1 MRFKECKRQSRHRT
15 RHQRL
20 TANRAGE
27 GRKMRTLPA
36 RSGAEGGGDGAEN
49 GAKYQAQR
57 EVQFQSQR
65 NESGGAM

>member
-20 TANRAGE
+20 PANRAAE
-27 GRKMRTLPA
+27 GRRMRTLAA
-36 RSGAEGGGDGAEN
+36 RSGADGGGGGAEN

-57 EVQFQSQR
+57 GR
-65 NESGGAM
+65 